1 MSEPSLYA
9 GAALRRLRRREGLT
23 QASMAQRLSISPSYL
38 NLIERNQRPVTARV
52 VLELVDQFDYDP
64 RSLQESSSIGGV
76 DGLARRLGDDRFA
89 DLGIDRAEVT
99 EFLAAAPQAAAAFAR
114 LFDERGRAAAQTR
127 PFEEEVWRAIERW
140 RNHFADLDEAAEN
153 LADELRLARAD
164 IGAALTDHLRER
176 HDLAIRYLPRAV
188 LPEANRRLDLH
199 ARQVQLSEMLSP
211 AARNIEMAKQVAEL
225 EQRELI
231 ADIADGASFDHR
243 EGRDAFARYLRAYYA
258 RALVMPY
265 GRFLRA
271 CEATAYEP
279 QVLARRF
286 ATDVGEVARRFTT
299 LQRVGQRGLPF
310 FVGRIDGS
318 VQLFE
323 RLLGASGTSLLDR
336 RPGCPRLGLERRA
349 EWHSQAIMME
359 SGALG
364 PEHWLVAHIAAP
376 PYADEPRTD
385 VLLLGLEAKFADATV
400 IGRGVSLKED
410 DATPIGPGRRTC
422 RRIECPARS
431 LRGPIQ
437 TAVA

>member
-1 MSEPSLYA
+1 MSEPSLFA

-23 QASMAQRLSISPSYL
+23 QAVMAQRLSISPSYL

-52 VLELVDQFDYDP
+52 LLELVDQFDYDP
-64 RSLQESSSIGGV
+64 RALQENSAIGGV
-76 DGLARRLGDDRFA
+76 DGLARRLGDERFA

-114 LFDERGRAAAQTR
+114 LFDERGRAISDSR

-140 RNHFADLDEAAEN
+140 RNHFGDLDDAAET
-153 LADELRLARAD
+153 LADEMRLSRAD

-188 LPEANRRLDLH
+188 MPEANRRLDLH

-211 AARNIEMAKQVAEL
+211 AARILEMAKQVAAL
-225 EQRELI
+225 EQRDLI
-231 ADIADGASFDHR
+231 ADIASGANFEHADAR
-243 EGRDAFARYLRAYYA
+243 EALASYLRTYYA

-279 QVLARRF
+279 RVLARRF

-310 FVGRIDGS
+310 FAGRIDGS

-323 RLLGASGTSLLDR
+323 RLLGASGASLLDR
-336 RPGCPRLGLERRA
+336 RPGCPRLEFERRP
-349 EWHSQAIMME
+349 EWHAQAIVME

-364 PEHWLVAHIAAP
+364 PSHWLIAHVAAP
-376 PYADEPRTD
+376 PFADEPRTD
-385 VLLLGLEAKFADATV
+385 VLVLGIEARLAEATALS
-400 IGRGVSLKED
+400 RGISLREE
-410 DATPIGPGRRTC
+410 DATPIGPGCRTC
-422 RRIECPARS
+422 RRVGCPARS
-431 LRGPIQ
+431 LRGP
-437 TAVA
+437 APVPVD

>member
-1 MSEPSLYA
+1 MSESSLYA

-23 QASMAQRLSISPSYL
+23 QASMAQRLAISPSYL

-52 VLELVDQFDYDP
+52 VLQLVDQFDYDP
-64 RSLQESSSIGGV
+64 RSLQENSAIGGV

-114 LFDERGRAAAQTR
+114 LFDERGRAIEHAR

-176 HDLAIRYLPRAV
+176 HDLAIRFLPRAV

-211 AARNIEMAKQVAEL
+211 AGRNLEIAKQIADL
-225 EQRELI
+225 EHRDMI
-231 ADIADGASFDHR
+231 ADIADGARFEHA
-243 EGRDAFARYLRAYYA
+243 GARDAFAAYLRAYFA

-271 CEATAYEP
+271 CEATGYEP
-279 QVLARRF
+279 HVLARRF
-286 ATDVGEVARRFTT
+286 ATDAGEVARRLTT
-299 LQRVGQRGLPF
+299 LQRVSQRGLPF
-310 FVGRIDGS
+310 FLGRIDGS
-318 VQLFE
+318 VQLAE
-323 RLLGASGTSLLDR
+323 RLLGASDASLLDR
-336 RPGCPRLGLERRA
+336 RPGCPRLELH
-349 EWHSQAIMME
+349 WHSEWRAQAVMME

-364 PEHWLVAHIAAP
+364 PAHWLIAHVAAP
-376 PYADEPRTD
+376 PYSDEPRTD
-385 VLLLGLEAKFADATV
+385 VLMLGIEARFAEGFALA
-400 IGRGVSLKED
+400 RGVSLKEE
-410 DATPIGPGRRTC
+410 DATPIGPGCRTC
-422 RRIECPARS
+422 RRMQCPARS
-431 LRGPIQ
+431 LRGPAQ
-437 TAVA
+437 APVD

>member
-1 MSEPSLYA
+1 
-9 GAALRRLRRREGLT
+9 
-23 QASMAQRLSISPSYL
+23 
-38 NLIERNQRPVTARV
+38 
-52 VLELVDQFDYDP
+52 
-64 RSLQESSSIGGV
+64 
-76 DGLARRLGDDRFA
+76 
-89 DLGIDRAEVT
+89 
-99 EFLAAAPQAAAAFAR
+99 
-114 LFDERGRAAAQTR
+114 
-127 PFEEEVWRAIERW
+127 
-140 RNHFADLDEAAEN
+140 
-153 LADELRLARAD
+153 
-164 IGAALTDHLRER
+164 
-176 HDLAIRYLPRAV
+176 
-188 LPEANRRLDLH
+188 
-199 ARQVQLSEMLSP
+199 
-211 AARNIEMAKQVAEL
+211 
-225 EQRELI
+225 
-231 ADIADGASFDHR
+231 
-243 EGRDAFARYLRAYYA
+243 
-258 RALVMPY
+258 
-265 GRFLRA
+265 
-271 CEATAYEP
+271 
-279 QVLARRF
+279 VLARRF

-410 DATPIGPGRRTC
+410 DATPIGPGCRTC